1 MKIAFVIQ
9 DLFAQ
14 GAQYATALMV
24 RGFIGRGYQ
33 VDLIVSKVHNDYCS
47 SGRTDMFEVPKTTNW
62 IYLKDRKARNN
73 LGELRHYLKMGGAEA
88 VVSMSPAYT
97 TALRI
102 AAIGLNKCPKL
113 VHVEHGLVGYTDY
126 GEFIPGPN
134 IFSLKG
140 LFRGWYYAAFD
151 RVLVVSHRAVDDFKR
166 SFPWYSKDKIKVV
179 NNPVIDDVYYRK
191 IQAKATHP
199 WLLEENSEWKTFITA
214 GAYEPYKAHKYL
226 LEAMK
231 IVASQRFKVRTIIF
245 GKGHLEGEYRKFI
258 EDNNLADYISL
269 GGYVNNFPAE
279 AMKAHG
285 FVLSSTA
292 ESFGIVLV
300 EALAC
305 GCQMVSSDPPFG
317 PREILADGKYGI
329 LVPSADSSALAAG
342 IIEASK
348 KARIAQPDDSWKRY
362 TIDAAVDKYA
372 TAIGIPLIV
381 R

>member
-24 RGFIGRGYQ
+24 RGFVSRGYE
-33 VDLIVSKVHNDYCS
+33 VDLIVSKVHKDYEA
-47 SGRTDMFEVPKTTNW
+47 SGRTDVFEVPKNTNW
-62 IYLKDRKARNN
+62 IHLKDRKARNN
-73 LGELRHYLKMGGAEA
+73 IGELRRYLKTSGSVA

-102 AAIGLNKCPKL
+102 AAIGLFDRPKL
-113 VHVEHGLVGYTDY
+113 IHVEHGLVGYSDY
-126 GEFIPGPN
+126 GEYIPGPRR
-134 IFSLKG
+134 FSLVG
-140 LFRGWYYAAFD
+140 LFRWWYFYAFD

-166 SFPWYSKDKIKVV
+166 SFPWYSRDNIRVV
-179 NNPVIDDVYYRK
+179 NNPVIDEVYYRK
-191 IQAKATHP
+191 IKSPATHP
-199 WLLEENSEWKTFITA
+199 WLRDKSGVWKTFITA

-231 IVASQRFKVRTIIF
+231 IVAERGVKARVVIF
-245 GKGHLEGEYRKFI
+245 GKGHLEGEYRQYI
-258 EDNNLADYISL
+258 ETNRLEDYVSI

-279 AMKAHG
+279 AMSAHG

-329 LVPSADSSALAAG
+329 LVPAADSRALAEG

-348 KARIAQPDDSWKRY
+348 KPRIAQPEESWKRY
-362 TIDAAVDKYA
+362 TIEAAVDKYA
-372 TAIGIPLIV
+372 EGIGIPKKV
-381 R
+381 